1 MLNHSV
7 FVTVSVGDTSTS
19 QELLLKDDKKILVR
33 TAELYHYD
41 NDIKFTARSW
51 VHTIRRGACYSR
63 AKSAKAEIA
72 DPKLALTDDV
82 SSWKVGK
89 YRKQRKKRHSD

>member
-1 MLNHSV
+1 M
-7 FVTVSVGDTSTS
+7 
-19 QELLLKDDKKILVR
+19 KDDKKILER

-41 NDIKFTARSW
+41 NGIKFTVRSW

-89 YRKQRKKRHSD
+89 YHKQKKNSDTVIEKFQNLSNKL

>member
-7 FVTVSVGDTSTS
+7 FVPVSVGDTSTS
-19 QELLLKDDKKILVR
+19 QELLLKDDKKILAR

-41 NDIKFTARSW
+41 NGIKFTARSW

-72 DPKLALTDDV
+72 DPKLALADDV

-89 YRKQRKKRHSD
+89 Y